1 MKHYS
6 RISVVLIDAQKRSTV
21 ANRIVHISVQL
32 FSNEHLAVYLTE
44 QHNLLL
50 TIILSL
56 ANMIQSIRVPSSLEG
71 NIITFSL
78 SFFFHMFS
86 FTVVGIPHCIYN
98 S

>member
-1 MKHYS
+1 HYS
-6 RISVVLIDAQKRSTV
+6 RISVVLIDAQARSAV

-44 QHNLLL
+44 NHNLLL

-56 ANMIQSIRVPSSLEG
+56 ANMIQSIRVPSSLEDPDMKS
-71 NIITFSL
+71 N
-78 SFFFHMFS
+78 FHH
-86 FTVVGIPHCIYN
+86 VVNCEHKIMKNHCYWPVV